1 MTCDQFKFSI
11 MTFKSRR
18 DEGKME
24 LQHLINRF
32 NCTELHDYR
41 NDSEF
46 TNFLLRQ
53 IISNF
58 DFDFDVGFGVGAW
71 DWIWFRTELGY
82 ASLTDR
88 QTVSA
93 AMDIH
98 IMNSYMVIKMTR
110 VLYF

>member
-1 MTCDQFKFSI
+1 MKIKIKSKSFKIIMTCDQFKFSI

-46 TNFLLRQ
+46 TNFLL
-53 IISNF
+53 S
-58 DFDFDVGFGVGAW
+58 
-71 DWIWFRTELGY
+71 
-82 ASLTDR
+82 
-88 QTVSA
+88 
-93 AMDIH
+93 
-98 IMNSYMVIKMTR
+98 
-110 VLYF
+110 